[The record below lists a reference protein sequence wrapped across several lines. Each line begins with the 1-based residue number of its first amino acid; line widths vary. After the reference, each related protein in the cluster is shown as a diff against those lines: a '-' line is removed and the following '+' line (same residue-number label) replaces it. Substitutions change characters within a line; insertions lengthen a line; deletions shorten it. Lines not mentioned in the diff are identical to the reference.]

1 MRYANHNFKN
11 NFISIIKSKDMKISR
26 ELVVSEIGKVIQGK
40 TFQVR
45 QLLDS
50 CGINVSTT
58 ASLKEIVYAVNFN
71 MAKSKCLRDGIARLV
86 MENQAMSNVSGYMNQ
101 DGNGNQQGGGS
112 GSSFNWGA
120 GINAFSTVA
129 GIWYGVSEGNKNR
142 EEMALQRQ
150 HEREMATIHSDLML
164 KQMEYDASKP
174 PPQVIQGGMSG
185 NKTILYILLGLG
197 AVGIIA
203 VILKK
208 NK

>member
-26 ELVVSEIGKVIQGK
+26 ELVISEIGKVIQGK

-86 MENQAMSNVSGYMNQ
+86 MENQAMSNFSGYSNQ
-101 DGNGNQQGGGS
+101 AGDPPAPSGGG
-112 GSSFNWGA
+112 FDLGA
-120 GINAFSTVA
+120 GVQAFSTVA

-142 EEMALQRQ
+142 EEMGLQRQ